1 MRIDG
6 NGRVVGPRQT
16 SGAGKAG
23 GSGTGFSL
31 SLGESLPDAASAR
44 AAPAVSSLDA
54 MLALQGAGDATE
66 RRRRQVRR
74 GRRLLDA
81 LDELKLSFLDGQS
94 PDRILADLAE
104 LARSGREATDDP
116 GLESVLAEIELR
128 VAVELA
134 KRGRS
139 GG

>member
-6 NGRVVGPRQT
+6 NGRVVGPRQGGTAGT
-16 SGAGKAG
+16 SG

-31 SLGESLPDAASAR
+31 ALGESLPDATPAR

-54 MLALQGAGDATE
+54 MLALQGAEDATE

-81 LDELKLSFLDGQS
+81 LEQLKLSFLDGED
-94 PDRILADLAE
+94 PAKILSDLAE
-104 LARSGREATDDP
+104 MARSGREATDDP
-116 GLESVLAEIELR
+116 GLESVLAEIDLR

-134 KRGRS
+134 KRRRS
-139 GG
+139 G